1 MRNQIN
7 ALFPKTRTDI
17 LNATVMHPERW
28 WYMSDLASY
37 LHVSPSSLQRELAS
51 LVRAGILLRRKD
63 GNRAYFQPDP
73 QCPFL
78 PELQR
83 LFLKTTGLVDVL
95 RRALKPLSQ
104 QINVAFVYGSVAR
117 GEELSTSDVD
127 LMVIGVISLSD
138 IAPLLR
144 QVEKQIKR
152 AVNPTVYS
160 QEEFA
165 KHLKKKNHF
174 LREVLTQKKLFIVGE
189 QGELET
195 ITR

>member
-1 MRNQIN
+1 MRNQIS

-51 LVRAGILLRRKD
+51 LVRAGILRRRKD

-78 PELQR
+78 PELQG

-104 QINVAFVYGSVAR
+104 QISVAFVYGSVAR

-165 KHLKKKNHF
+165 KNLKKKNHF